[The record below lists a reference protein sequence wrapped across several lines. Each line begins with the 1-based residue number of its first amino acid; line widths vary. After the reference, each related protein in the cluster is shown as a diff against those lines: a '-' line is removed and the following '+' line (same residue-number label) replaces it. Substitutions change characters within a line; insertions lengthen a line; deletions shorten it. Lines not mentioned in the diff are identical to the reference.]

1 MDGCYDRTEDEDG
14 TDLTDDEEGEE
25 RGVATV
31 RLNKEDNR
39 TNTLCNCRN
48 LSPC

>member
-1 MDGCYDRTEDEDG
+1 MAGCYDRTEDEDG
-14 TDLTDDEEGEE
+14 TDLRNDAEGEE

-39 TNTLCNCRN
+39 HKHTV
-48 LSPC
+48 